1 MQHCHYGGRFHL
13 VPIDSFGCIKKN
25 DKESLICECVTVA
38 SIVDDTLNHTIDE
51 NYLETGL
58 TEEELLEAKMAVEV
72 SIRLFQLLCMLPF
85 LPFP

>member
-1 MQHCHYGGRFHL
+1 MSDWLQHCHYGGRFHL
-13 VPIDSFGCIKKN
+13 LPIDSFRCIKKN
-25 DKESLICECVTVA
+25 DKESLISECVTVA

-72 SIRLFQLLCMLPF
+72 SIR
-85 LPFP
+85 